1 MIMEDEQLD
10 MSEDWLVAGVLGS
23 QMARFE
29 AHLRCPIC
37 ARFLETAMG
46 AECGGVQEG
55 TERDGN
61 GKREKR
67 TTK

>member
-10 MSEDWLVAGVLGS
+10 MSEDWLVAGALGS

-37 ARFLETAMG
+37 ARFLETAMV
-46 AECGGVQEG
+46 AECGWVQEG
-55 TERDGN
+55 TGRVGKGEKERG
-61 GKREKR
+61 